1 MKNHK
6 FQQIRVRVS
15 DFGES
20 VRINAQTD
28 KQYAKIRRIYVS
40 LPDELLLTGALLG
53 LRVNNQEVFE
63 DAHEVKLITSG
74 HQVAPNKK
82 FFFFEEHLEAG
93 GSAIEGKFTDVG
105 EEAFANNEATL
116 QLMQARKVQNGY
128 LYEVKI
134 YLWLT
139 NEPS

>member
-6 FQQIRVRVS
+6 FQQLRVRVS

-28 KQYAKIRRIYVS
+28 KQYAKIRGIFVS
-40 LPDELLLTGALLG
+40 LPDEQLLMGSLLG

-93 GSAIEGKFTDVG
+93 GSAIEGKFTDGG
-105 EEAFANNEATL
+105 EGVFSGNSAKL
-116 QLMQARKVQNGY
+116 QLMRERKTQSGY

-139 NEPS
+139 NE

>member
-28 KQYAKIRRIYVS
+28 KQYAKIRGVYVS
-40 LPDELLLTGALLG
+40 LPDDLLLSGALLG

-93 GSAIEGKFTDVG
+93 GSAIEGKFTDGG
-105 EEAFANNEATL
+105 EHALISQASKIE
-116 QLMQARKVQNGY
+116 LMKKRRDVSGY

-139 NEPS
+139 NEQH

>member
-6 FQQIRVRVS
+6 FQQIRVRVT

-20 VRINAQTD
+20 VRINVQTD
-28 KQYAKIRRIYVS
+28 KQYAKIRGIFVS
-40 LPDELLLTGALLG
+40 LPDEQLLMGSLLG

-63 DAHEVKLITSG
+63 DAYEVKLITSG

-93 GSAIEGKFTDVG
+93 GSAIEGKFTDGG
-105 EEAFANNEATL
+105 EGVFSSNTAKL
-116 QLMQARKVQNGY
+116 QLMRERKTQSGY

-139 NEPS
+139 NE

>member
-6 FQQIRVRVS
+6 FQQIRVRVT

-28 KQYAKIRRIYVS
+28 KQYAKIRGIFVS
-40 LPDELLLTGALLG
+40 LPDEQLLMGSLLG

-93 GSAIEGKFTDVG
+93 GSAIEGKFTDGG
-105 EEAFANNEATL
+105 ENAYSGNSAKL
-116 QLMQARKVQNGY
+116 QLMRERKTQSGY

-139 NEPS
+139 NE

>member
-28 KQYAKIRRIYVS
+28 KQYAKIRGIYVS
-40 LPDELLLTGALLG
+40 LPDELLLSGALLG

-93 GSAIEGKFTDVG
+93 GSAIEGKFTDGG
-105 EEAFANNEATL
+105 EHALSSQATKIELMKKRRDVSGYMYEA
-116 QLMQARKVQNGY
+116 
-128 LYEVKI
+128 KI

-139 NEPS
+139 NEQH

>member
-28 KQYAKIRRIYVS
+28 KQYAKIRGIYVS
-40 LPDELLLTGALLG
+40 LPDELLLSGALLG

-93 GSAIEGKFTDVG
+93 GSAIEGKFTDGSEHALVSQATKIELMKKRREVSG
-105 EEAFANNEATL
+105 YMYEA
-116 QLMQARKVQNGY
+116 
-128 LYEVKI
+128 KI

-139 NEPS
+139 NEQH

>member
-6 FQQIRVRVS
+6 FQQIRVRVT

-28 KQYAKIRRIYVS
+28 KQYSKIRGIFVS
-40 LPDELLLTGALLG
+40 LPDEQLLMGSLLG

-93 GSAIEGKFTDVG
+93 GSAIEGKFTDGG
-105 EEAFANNEATL
+105 EGVFSGNTAKL
-116 QLMQARKVQNGY
+116 QLMRERKTQSGY

-139 NEPS
+139 NE

>member
-28 KQYAKIRRIYVS
+28 KQYAKIRGIYVS
-40 LPDELLLTGALLG
+40 LPDDLLLSGALLG

-93 GSAIEGKFTDVG
+93 GSAIEGKFTDGG
-105 EEAFANNEATL
+105 EHALISQATKIELMKKRRDVSGYMYEA
-116 QLMQARKVQNGY
+116 
-128 LYEVKI
+128 KI

-139 NEPS
+139 NEQH

>member
-6 FQQIRVRVS
+6 FQQIRVRVT

-28 KQYAKIRRIYVS
+28 KQYSKIRGMFVS
-40 LPDELLLTGALLG
+40 LPDEQLLMGSLLG

-82 FFFFEEHLEAG
+82 FFFFE
-93 GSAIEGKFTDVG
+93 
-105 EEAFANNEATL
+105 
-116 QLMQARKVQNGY
+116 
-128 LYEVKI
+128 
-134 YLWLT
+134 
-139 NEPS
+139 

>member
-6 FQQIRVRVS
+6 FQQIRVRVT

-28 KQYAKIRRIYVS
+28 KQYSKIRGIFVS
-40 LPDELLLTGALLG
+40 LPDEQLLMGSLLG

-63 DAHEVKLITSG
+63 DAHEIKLITSG
-74 HQVAPNKK
+74 HQVAPNQK
-82 FFFFEEHLEAG
+82 FFFFEEHLEAS
-93 GSAIEGKFTDVG
+93 GSAIEGKFTDGG
-105 EEAFANNEATL
+105 EGVFSGNSAKL
-116 QLMQARKVQNGY
+116 KLMRERKTQSGY

-139 NEPS
+139 NE

>member
-1 MKNHK
+1 
-6 FQQIRVRVS
+6 
-15 DFGES
+15 
-20 VRINAQTD
+20 
-28 KQYAKIRRIYVS
+28 
-40 LPDELLLTGALLG
+40 
-53 LRVNNQEVFE
+53 VNNQEVFE

-93 GSAIEGKFTDVG
+93 GSAIEGKFSDG
-105 EEAFANNEATL
+105 GLDAFSETPL
-116 QLMQARKVQNGY
+116 KLELLRARKAESGY

-139 NEPS
+139 NE

>member
-6 FQQIRVRVS
+6 FQQIRVRVT

-28 KQYAKIRRIYVS
+28 KQYAKIRGIFVS
-40 LPDELLLTGALLG
+40 LPDEQLLMGSLLG

-93 GSAIEGKFTDVG
+93 GSDIEGKFTDGG
-105 EEAFANNEATL
+105 EGVFSGNSAKL
-116 QLMQARKVQNGY
+116 QLMRERKTQSGY

-139 NEPS
+139 NE

>member
-6 FQQIRVRVS
+6 FQQIRVRVT

-28 KQYAKIRRIYVS
+28 KQYAKIRGIFVS
-40 LPDELLLTGALLG
+40 LPDEQLLTGSLLG

-93 GSAIEGKFTDVG
+93 GSAIEGKFTDCG
-105 EEAFANNEATL
+105 EGVFSGNAAKL
-116 QLMQARKVQNGY
+116 QLMRERKTQSGY

-139 NEPS
+139 NE

>member
-6 FQQIRVRVS
+6 FQQIRVRVT

-28 KQYAKIRRIYVS
+28 KQYAKIRGIFVS
-40 LPDELLLTGALLG
+40 LPDEQLLAGSLLG
-53 LRVNNQEVFE
+53 LKVNNQEVFE
-63 DAHEVKLITSG
+63 DVHEVKLITSG
-74 HQVAPNKK
+74 HQVAPNQK

-93 GSAIEGKFTDVG
+93 GSAIESKFTDG
-105 EEAFANNEATL
+105 GIEAFALSPSAVE
-116 QLMQARKVQNGY
+116 LMRERKAQSGY

-134 YLWLT
+134 YFWLT
-139 NEPS
+139 NE

>member
-6 FQQIRVRVS
+6 FQQIRVRVT

-28 KQYAKIRRIYVS
+28 KQYAKIRGIFVS
-40 LPDELLLTGALLG
+40 LPDEQLLMGSLLG

-93 GSAIEGKFTDVG
+93 GSAIEGKFTDGG
-105 EEAFANNEATL
+105 EGVFSDNTAKL
-116 QLMQARKVQNGY
+116 QLMRERKTQSGY

-139 NEPS
+139 NE

>member
-6 FQQIRVRVS
+6 FQQIRVRVT

-28 KQYAKIRRIYVS
+28 KQYAKIRGIFVS
-40 LPDELLLTGALLG
+40 LPDEQLLMGSLLG

-93 GSAIEGKFTDVG
+93 GSAIEGKFTDGG
-105 EEAFANNEATL
+105 EHVFSN
-116 QLMQARKVQNGY
+116 QVSKVELLKNRRTESGY

-139 NEPS
+139 NE